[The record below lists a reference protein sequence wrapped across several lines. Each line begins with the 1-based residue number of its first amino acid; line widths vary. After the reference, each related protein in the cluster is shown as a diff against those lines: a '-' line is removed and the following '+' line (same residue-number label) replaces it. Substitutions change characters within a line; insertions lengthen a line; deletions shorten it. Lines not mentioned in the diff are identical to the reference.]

1 MTYELIEKLVAFLV
15 EERRLCPRY
24 GGDDRYGKI
33 DSLIAEVRAA
43 RAESVQ
49 SHEVWLERI
58 VKAVAELPDR
68 NSTEGQPEMM
78 LVSGEELAAILRNHP
93 AAVPERELYEHKKS
107 GGVYELVCFGL
118 LERDKEPVAIYR
130 HHYTKEVWVR
140 SSVEFNDGRF
150 EKLIAISASKP
161 AGGE

>member
-49 SHEVWLERI
+49 SHEVWVQEAEQL
-58 VKAVAELPDR
+58 VTDHVQAVEAFD
-68 NSTEGQPEMM
+68 
-78 LVSGEELAAILRNHP
+78 AAIVLRSTFLGKGKLDCIKSKEVLSAHLRTHP
-93 AAVPERELYEHKKS
+93 ALAVPELSSADIETIWRAHAPCNIVDYGAS
-107 GGVYELVCFGL
+107 ANGVNTWLVEMVKAMIA
-118 LERDKEPVAIYR
+118 ER
-130 HHYTKEVWVR
+130 
-140 SSVEFNDGRF
+140 
-150 EKLIAISASKP
+150 SK
-161 AGGE
+161 